1 MEFGLDA
8 STLQLCAQ
16 ARGRVSGCP
25 THLTVSSYRDL
36 LHQLPHSAQPDQA
49 RGAALYVTAV
59 VVFYV
64 GPPAGVSGR
73 RPAQESRPERTPVPQ
88 ADATSSPTPPPPG
101 RPHQPS
107 LTTTRSQTPRQPRC
121 SQVSTPGDLDKED
134 LLKPTLNGLFLPD
147 VSFTKPTLYIWNNTV
162 LTYLSFSSFCRSF

>member
-64 GPPAGVSGR
+64 ALLLVLVGGGLRRRAARANTSPSGR
-73 RPAQESRPERTPVPQ
+73 R
-88 ADATSSPTPPPPG
+88 
-101 RPHQPS
+101 H
-107 LTTTRSQTPRQPRC
+107 
-121 SQVSTPGDLDKED
+121 
-134 LLKPTLNGLFLPD
+134 
-147 VSFTKPTLYIWNNTV
+147 I
-162 LTYLSFSSFCRSF
+162 LTYSPSSRTATPALADHHPQPDASATQV